1 MYRYKPE
8 EGRNARQAAF
18 WLGEGMIVYGCFA
31 LRGTLDRWEGL
42 RAPLLESFESLPI
55 LGVTL
60 NGSFLGAL
68 GVFLLLTWLLVGKLA
83 VEKNADKLIEVE
95 TEMKKVTWPTF
106 KEASNSSIVVVST
119 VLILMGF
126 LAFSDAVLGR
136 LFNFILWKEVGE

>member
-8 EGRNARQAAF
+8 EGRNARQATF
-18 WLGEGMIVYGCFA
+18 WLAEGMIAYGCLA

-42 RAPLLESFESLPI
+42 RTPLFEGFDSLPI

-60 NGSFLGAL
+60 NGSFLGAF
-68 GVFLLLTWLLVGKLA
+68 GVFLLLTWFLVGKLA
-83 VEKNADKLIEVE
+83 VEKTADKLIEVE
-95 TEMKKVTWPTF
+95 DEMKKVTWPTF

-126 LAFSDAVLGR
+126 LAFSDALLGR
-136 LFNFILWKEVGE
+136 LFDSILWQTVGG